1 MESQI
6 GGCYAGATV
15 KKPSIGRPA
24 KNPTDFLSFRHQE
37 TVLAGLNLLLLALL
51 FLAQLFWPKYLGSPH
66 LPVLFILSLGMAVNF
81 GELLW
86 VRLVEDLRERS
97 VVPLTWTT
105 NAFNM
110 AVAFGVALYSYKQD
124 VQYFALMIPPI
135 LRAAFRLSLGAT
147 LLTVA
152 IGDSL
157 IFFWVWNY
165 FRVHPPADPGVY
177 IEAGTIA
184 LICAVMGLMVE
195 MLAGVLRNK
204 QSALSESLG
213 QLQKT
218 EARLRVEERLAAV
231 GRLSS
236 AIAHEIRNPVA
247 MISSALA
254 TAANRAPGTVENQ
267 EMYDIANKEAARLER
282 LTTDF
287 LVYARPGLPAK
298 TMSDLSETIG
308 YIGEICRPRAAENSV
323 EVRCV
328 SEPNLWA
335 EVDGG
340 QVQQALLNLAM
351 NALDAS
357 LPGSPVTLRGGIDGD
372 WIRIE
377 VENANG
383 PIPPETVACI
393 FEPFFTTKQSGTGL
407 GLAIS
412 RKIAVAHGG
421 DIVLTRNDA
430 KLIRFVLTL
439 PRSLASEERAS

>member
-1 MESQI
+1 M
-6 GGCYAGATV
+6 
-15 KKPSIGRPA
+15 
-24 KNPTDFLSFRHQE
+24 
-37 TVLAGLNLLLLALL
+37 LAGLNLLLLALL
-51 FLAQLFWPKYLGSPH
+51 FLAQLFWPRYLGSPH
-66 LPVLFILSLGMAVNF
+66 LPVLVILSLGMAANF
-81 GELLW
+81 AELLW
-86 VRLVEDLRERS
+86 VRLVEDLGEGS
-97 VVPLTWTT
+97 VVLLTWTA
-105 NAFNM
+105 NVFNM
-110 AVAFGVALYSYKQD
+110 SIAFGVALYSYKQD

-152 IGDSL
+152 ISDAL

-165 FRVHPPADPGVY
+165 FRVHPPADPSVY

-204 QSALSESLG
+204 QSALSESLE

-254 TAANRAPGTVENQ
+254 TAANRAPGAAENQ
-267 EMYDIANKEAARLER
+267 EMYEIATKEAARLER

-298 TMSDLSETIG
+298 TMSDLAEMIG
-308 YIGEICRPRAAENSV
+308 YIGEICRPRAAENGV
-323 EVRCV
+323 EVRCE

-340 QVQQALLNLAM
+340 QLQQALLNLAM

-357 LPGSPVTLRGGIDGD
+357 LPGSVVTLRGGMDGD

-383 PIPPETVACI
+383 PIPPEMVACI

-439 PRSLASEERAS
+439 PRSPAREERAS

>member
-1 MESQI
+1 M
-6 GGCYAGATV
+6 
-15 KKPSIGRPA
+15 
-24 KNPTDFLSFRHQE
+24 
-37 TVLAGLNLLLLALL
+37 LAGLNLLLLALL
-51 FLAQLFWPKYLGSPH
+51 FLAQLFWPRYLGSPH
-66 LPVLFILSLGMAVNF
+66 VPVLFILSLGMAANL

-86 VRLVEDLRERS
+86 VRLVEDLKERS
-97 VVPLTWTT
+97 VVPLTWIT
-105 NAFNM
+105 NAFNI
-110 AVAFGVALYSYKQD
+110 AIAFGVALYSYKQD

-152 IGDSL
+152 MSDAL

-165 FRVHPPADPGVY
+165 FRVHPPADPSVY

-195 MLAGVLRNK
+195 MLARVLRNK
-204 QSALSESLG
+204 QSALSQSLA
-213 QLQKT
+213 QLKKA
-218 EARLRVEERLAAV
+218 EAKLRVEEKLAAV

-254 TAANRAPGTVENQ
+254 TAANRAPGAAENE
-267 EMYDIANKEAARLER
+267 EMYEIATKESARLER

-298 TMSDLSETIG
+298 TMSDLGETIG
-308 YIGEICRPRAAENSV
+308 YIGEICGPRAAENGV
-323 EVRCV
+323 EIRC
-328 SEPNLWA
+328 EYAANLWA
-335 EVDGG
+335 EVDSG
-340 QVQQALLNLAM
+340 QLQQALLNLAM

-357 LPGSPVTLRGGIDGD
+357 LPGSLVTMRGSVDGE

-393 FEPFFTTKQSGTGL
+393 FEPFFTTKPSGTGL

-412 RKIAVAHGG
+412 RKIAEAHGG
-421 DIVLTRNDA
+421 DIALTRNDA
-430 KLIRFVLTL
+430 ELIRFVLTL
-439 PRSLASEERAS
+439 PRSVVREERTS

>member
-1 MESQI
+1 M
-6 GGCYAGATV
+6 
-15 KKPSIGRPA
+15 PSIGRPV

-37 TVLAGLNLLLLALL
+37 TLLAGLNLLLLALL
-51 FLAQLFWPKYLGSPH
+51 FLAQLFWPRYLGSPH
-66 LPVLFILSLGMAVNF
+66 LPVLFILSLGMAANL

-86 VRLVEDLRERS
+86 IRLVEDLKERS
-97 VVPLTWTT
+97 VVVLTWTT
-105 NAFNM
+105 NAFNITI
-110 AVAFGVALYSYKQD
+110 AFGVALYSYKQD

-152 IGDSL
+152 MSDAL

-165 FRVHPPADPGVY
+165 FRVHPPADPSVY

-204 QSALSESLG
+204 QSALSDSLA

-218 EARLRVEERLAAV
+218 ETRLRVEERLAAV

-254 TAANRAPGTVENQ
+254 TAANRAPGTADNQ
-267 EMYDIANKEAARLER
+267 EMYEIATKEAARLER

-298 TMSDLSETIG
+298 TMSDLAETIG
-308 YIGEICRPRAAENSV
+308 YIGEICRPRAAENGV
-323 EVRCV
+323 EVRCE

-340 QVQQALLNLAM
+340 QLQQALLNLAM

-357 LPGSPVTLRGGIDGD
+357 LPGSIVTLRGSIDGD

-421 DIVLTRNDA
+421 DIVLIRNDA

-439 PRSLASEERAS
+439 PRTLPREERAS